1 MRIRIRHSAQNG
13 NTSTQCITIIRRN
26 RFIFTIDVSD
36 HTSRIHVV
44 EHALIQFELNCDGR
58 DLGILNLE
66 GLIHSNVPL
75 VNDPWMS
82 ME

>member
-13 NTSTQCITIIRRN
+13 NTSTQCITISRRDCYLLP
-26 RFIFTIDVSD
+26 IDVYVL
-36 HTSRIHVV
+36 TSRIHVV

-58 DLGILNLE
+58 DLGFLNLE
-66 GLIHSNVPL
+66 GLFHSNVLL